1 MLTISRPK
9 SQVARTH
16 LAGAATTA
24 TRRVALFVLLL
35 GGLVVATSSSVLGS
49 QSVTLA
55 WNPVTNANVASYKIY
70 YGSASGNYTNVTSV
84 GNVTNATISGLTEG
98 ATYYFA
104 TTTLDTSGLES
115 VYSSELAYTVPNGVP
130 GIQVTPGNLVYGT
143 LLVGTSATNIFT
155 VQNVGTGTLSG
166 SATVSAP
173 FSIVSGGSY
182 SLATGQTQAVM
193 VAFSPSAASNYNQNV
208 SFSGGTGT
216 NVTVNGSATNS
227 LVLGPPVT
235 NSSPTIIT
243 EKITANINNPVTLQF
258 TTNLTSPTWR
268 TLGVFVGSTNVSFTN
283 LPAVFIRGICS
294 NLTGSVSLA
303 WPPSTNLN
311 VAGYSVYYGVAS
323 HTYSNVLQV
332 GNVTS
337 ATISNL
343 TAGWVYYFAID
354 TYGPSGKQSPYSNE
368 LTAVPHTSG
377 FSLATTA
384 H

>member
-1 MLTISRPK
+1 MLTTSRPK
-9 SQVARTH
+9 SQVARTR

-35 GGLVVATSSSVLGS
+35 GGLVVATSSPVLGS

-55 WNPVTNANVASYKIY
+55 WNPVTNVNVASYNIY
-70 YGSASGNYTNVTSV
+70 YGSASRNYTNVTSV

-115 VYSSELAYTVPNGVP
+115 VYSSELAYMVPNGVP

-193 VAFSPSAASNYNQNV
+193 VAFSPSAAGNYNQSVN
-208 SFSGGTGT
+208 FSGGTGT

-227 LVLGPPVT
+227 LVLGP
-235 NSSPTIIT
+235 NSSPMIIT
-243 EKITANINNPVTLQF
+243 EKITANINNPITLQF

-268 TLGVFVGSTNVSFTN
+268 TLGVFASSTNVSFTN

-294 NLTGSVSLA
+294 NLTGSVSLV
-303 WPPSTNLN
+303 WRPSTDPLLS
-311 VAGYSVYYGVAS
+311 GYKIYYGTAS
-323 HTYSNVLQV
+323 QTYNNVVTV
-332 GNVTS
+332 GTVTT

-343 TAGWVYYFAID
+343 AGGKTYYFVVMSYD
-354 TYGPSGKQSPYSNE
+354 GKG
-368 LTAVPHTSG
+368 LTSQVSAEIMAVPQTSG
-377 FSLATTA
+377 FSLTTVVK
-384 H
+384 

>member
-1 MLTISRPK
+1 M
-9 SQVARTH
+9 
-16 LAGAATTA
+16 
-24 TRRVALFVLLL
+24 
-35 GGLVVATSSSVLGS
+35 TSSSVSGS

-55 WNPVTNANVASYKIY
+55 WNPVTDATVAGYKVY

-104 TTTLDTSGLES
+104 STTLDTSGLES
-115 VYSSELAYTVPNGVP
+115 VYSSELSYTVPNGVP

-173 FSIVSGGSY
+173 FSVVSGGSY

-216 NVTVNGSATNS
+216 NVTVNGNATNAWV
-227 LVLGPPVT
+227 LVPLVT

-258 TTNLTSPTWR
+258 ATNLTSPTWR
-268 TLGVFVGSTNVSFTN
+268 TIGVFAGSTNLSFTN
-283 LPAVFIRGICS
+283 MPAVFIRGICS

-303 WPPSTNLN
+303 WQPSTDPILS
-311 VAGYSVYYGVAS
+311 GYKIYYGTASQTYNNVVA
-323 HTYSNVLQV
+323 V
-332 GNVTS
+332 GNVTT

-343 TAGWVYYFAID
+343 TGGKAYYFTVMAYD
-354 TYGPSGKQSPYSNE
+354 GKGVTSQV
-368 LTAVPHTSG
+368 LTETSAVPRTSG
-377 FSLATTA
+377 FSLTTMVK
-384 H
+384 

>member
-1 MLTISRPK
+1 MLTTSNPK
-9 SQVARTH
+9 NQVARTH
-16 LAGAATTA
+16 SAGTATTA

-35 GGLVVATSSSVLGS
+35 GGLVVAASSPVLGS

-55 WNPVTNANVASYKIY
+55 WNPVINANVASYNIY
-70 YGSASGNYTNVTSV
+70 YGSASRNYTNVTSV

-130 GIQVTPGNLVYGT
+130 GIQVTPGNLVYET
-143 LLVGTSATNIFT
+143 LLVGTSVTNIFT

-173 FSIVSGGSY
+173 FSVVSGGSY

-193 VAFSPSAASNYNQNV
+193 VAFSPSAASNYNQSV

-227 LVLGPPVT
+227 LVLGPFVT
-235 NSSPTIIT
+235 NSSPMIIT
-243 EKITANINNPVTLQF
+243 EKITANINNPITLQF

-268 TLGVFVGSTNVSFTN
+268 TLGVFASSTNVSFTN
-283 LPAVFIRGICS
+283 MPAVFIRGICS

-303 WPPSTNLN
+303 WQPSTDPLLS
-311 VAGYSVYYGVAS
+311 GYKIYYGTAS
-323 HTYSNVLQV
+323 QTYTTVVTV
-332 GNVTS
+332 GTVTT

-343 TAGWVYYFAID
+343 AGGKTYYFVVMSYD
-354 TYGPSGKQSPYSNE
+354 GKG
-368 LTAVPHTSG
+368 LTSQVSAEIMAVPQTSG
-377 FSLATTA
+377 FSLTTVVK
-384 H
+384 